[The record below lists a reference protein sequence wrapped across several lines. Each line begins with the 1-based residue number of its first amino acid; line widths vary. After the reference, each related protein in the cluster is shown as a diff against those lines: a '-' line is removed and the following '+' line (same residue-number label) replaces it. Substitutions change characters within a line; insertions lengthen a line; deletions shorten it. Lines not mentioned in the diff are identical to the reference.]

1 MQKSILFIALCYL
14 SVHCSVLAQSTEI
27 RPGIVLPQMTTA
39 QRTSIASPANGMLVF
54 DTNTQSYWFRQSG
67 NWVNL
72 SASGSSFWQQTGTL
86 GNEIKNTNTGGFWS
100 ATPTTVTT
108 DPGVIYPPT
117 SGGGT
122 RLFWMPAKG
131 AFRAGTVSGSFWD
144 AGNIG
149 LLSFATGY
157 NTTASGEA
165 STALGS
171 YTTASGNS
179 SVALGLYTRANGDYS
194 TASGRLTTASGE
206 ASTALGVGATASS
219 EASMA
224 LGYGTKANG
233 YCSVALGYYTTAS
246 GEASTALGYLA
257 RALHKRSIVIAGH
270 SDELYTDSQV
280 DNEMMMRFHTFR
292 FWTQNTGKSVYFD
305 GNGGVT
311 ATGPYTNVSDARLK
325 QNIVPLN
332 QSLQILS
339 QLNGYHYTWKQD
351 KTLPEL
357 QTGVLAQEVQAI
369 FPELVHS
376 DKQGTLSVNYTG
388 FIPHLIEAVKELK
401 NLNEELKTRN
411 ETLERKV
418 ETLQQLELRLNQ
430 LEANLKIM
438 PNQSAKTDK

>member
-1 MQKSILFIALCYL
+1 MKKSILSLALTLYQLAFIF
-14 SVHCSVLAQSTEI
+14 SPSVLAQSTEI
-27 RPGIVLPQMTTA
+27 RPGIVLPQMTTT
-39 QRTSIASPANGMLVF
+39 QRTNIASPANGILVF

-72 SASGSSFWQQTGTL
+72 SASGSSFWQQTGTV
-86 GNEIKNTNTGGFWS
+86 GNEIKNTNIGGFWS
-100 ATPTTVTT
+100 ANPTTVTT
-108 DPGVIYPPT
+108 DPGAISPPA

-131 AFRAGTVSGSFWD
+131 AFRAGTVLGTFWD
-144 AGNIG
+144 ASDVGFH
-149 LLSFATGY
+149 SFATGY
-157 NTTASGEA
+157 NTRASGEY
-165 STALGS
+165 STALGYS
-171 YTTASGNS
+171 TTAS
-179 SVALGLYTRANGDYS
+179 GDYS
-194 TASGRLTTASGE
+194 TALGYFTTASGD
-206 ASTALGVGATASS
+206 
-219 EASMA
+219 
-224 LGYGTKANG
+224 Y
-233 YCSVALGYYTTAS
+233 
-246 GEASTALGYLA
+246 STALGYLA
-257 RALHKRSIVIAGH
+257 RALHKRAIVIAGH
-270 SDELYTDSQV
+270 SDLNYTDSQV
-280 DNEMMMRFHTFR
+280 DYEMMMRFHTCR

-357 QTGVLAQEVQAI
+357 QTGVLAQEVQTI

-411 ETLERKV
+411 ETLERKNELLERKV

-430 LEANLKIM
+430 LEGILKTTQTHTI
-438 PNQSAKTDK
+438 KTEK

>member
-1 MQKSILFIALCYL
+1 MLKLLFPNPMQKSILSIALCYL

-131 AFRAGTVSGSFWD
+131 AFRAGTVTESNWD
-144 AGNIG
+144 SYNIG
-149 LLSFATGY
+149 FHSFATGY
-157 NTTASGEA
+157 NTRANGSY
-165 STALGS
+165 STALG
-171 YTTASGNS
+171 YGTTAS
-179 SVALGLYTRANGDYS
+179 GDYS
-194 TASGRLTTASGE
+194 TALGYSTTAGGDYSTALGYFTTASG
-206 ASTALGVGATASS
+206 G
-219 EASMA
+219 
-224 LGYGTKANG
+224 
-233 YCSVALGYYTTAS
+233 
-246 GEASTALGYLA
+246 ASTALGYKA
-257 RALHKRSIVIAGH
+257 RASHGRSIVIAGH
-270 SDELYTDSQV
+270 SDGGYTDSQV
-280 DNEMMMRFHTFR
+280 DYEMMMRFHTFR